1 MSQSFPSVH
10 HRLRNDRGLTSTFA
24 LCSGLVLLFAWLAW
38 AFLARVTRYEVS
50 DAARLEVDTA
60 SYPIQ
65 ANISGRLLRSNL
77 VLGKEIA
84 AGDVLA
90 EIDTQAEELSLREE
104 QTRVG
109 ELQPQIDALRA
120 EFQAQSEGKSDE
132 RKILAL
138 SQNGARA
145 QYAEANAQATLAEE
159 ELNRADR
166 LRAEGIMSVADAE
179 RARAAA
185 QSKRAAAESLRAG
198 ISRLEP
204 ELVVREKDRDVKSKE
219 TQAALAKLQ
228 AEARTGAESIRRLEY
243 EIERRKIR
251 ATVSG
256 RLAECASLRP
266 GSHITEGDKLG
277 LILPSGKLQVIA
289 EFQPS
294 AALGKLHP
302 GQSGSLRLQGFP
314 WAQYGAVSTRVARVA
329 DEIRDGKVR
338 VELSVASNF
347 PSRIP
352 PQHGLPGSVE
362 VAVEEVSPAK
372 LVLRSAGEIVG
383 AR

>member
-24 LCSGLVLLFAWLAW
+24 LTTAVVFLSAWIAW
-38 AFLARVTRYEVS
+38 AFLARITRYEIS
-50 DAARLEVDTA
+50 DSARLEVDTA
-60 SYPIQ
+60 PYPIQ

-77 VLGKEIA
+77 VLGKQIEV
-84 AGDVLA
+84 GDVLA
-90 EIDTQAEELSLREE
+90 EIDTQTEELSLREE
-104 QTRVG
+104 QTRLR
-109 ELQPQIDALRA
+109 ELQPQIDAVRA
-120 EFQAQSEGKSDE
+120 ELQAQSEGKTDE
-132 RKILAL
+132 RKVLTL
-138 SQNGARA
+138 SQSGARA
-145 QYAEANAQATLAEE
+145 QYEEANAQATLAEQ
-159 ELNRADR
+159 ELSRANR

-179 RARAAA
+179 RARASA
-185 QSKRAAAESLRAG
+185 QSKRAAAENLKAS

-204 ELVVREKDRDVKSKE
+204 ELAVRDKDRDVKSKE
-219 TQAALAKLQ
+219 TQAALAKLE
-228 AEARTGAESIRRLEY
+228 AELRTGADSVRRLEY
-243 EIERRKIR
+243 EIERRRIR

-277 LILPSGKLQVIA
+277 VILPSGKLQVIA

-302 GQSGSLRLQGFP
+302 GQSASLRLQGFP
-314 WAQYGAVSTRVARVA
+314 WAQYGTVPTRVARVA

-338 VELSVASNF
+338 VELSVGSNF

-362 VAVEEVSPAK
+362 VEVEQVSPAK

-383 AR
+383 SQ

>member
-24 LCSGLVLLFAWLAW
+24 LCVGIVFLFAWLAW

-60 SYPIQ
+60 ACPVQ

-77 VLGKEIA
+77 ILGKQIV

-90 EIDTQAEELSLREE
+90 EIDTQGEELSLREE
-104 QTRVG
+104 QTRLG
-109 ELQPQIDALRA
+109 QLQPQIDALRA
-120 EFQAQSEGKSDE
+120 ELEAQSEGKSDE
-132 RKILAL
+132 RQILAF

-145 QYAEANAQATLAEE
+145 QYEEANAQATLAEE
-159 ELNRADR
+159 ELNRANR

-179 RARAAA
+179 RARATA

-198 ISRLEP
+198 LSRLEP

-219 TQAALAKLQ
+219 TLAALAKLQ
-228 AEARTGAESIRRLEY
+228 ADARTGTESIRRLEY

-251 ATVSG
+251 AVVSG

-266 GSHITEGDKLG
+266 GSHINEGDQLG
-277 LILPSGKLQVIA
+277 VILPSGKLQVIA

-302 GQSGSLRLQGFP
+302 GQPGALRLQGFP
-314 WAQYGAVSTRVARVA
+314 WAQYGTVPARVTRVA

-338 VELSVASNF
+338 VELSVVNHF

-362 VAVEEVSPAK
+362 VAVEQVSPAK

>member
-1 MSQSFPSVH
+1 
-10 HRLRNDRGLTSTFA
+10 
-24 LCSGLVLLFAWLAW
+24 
-38 AFLARVTRYEVS
+38 
-50 DAARLEVDTA
+50 
-60 SYPIQ
+60 
-65 ANISGRLLRSNL
+65 
-77 VLGKEIA
+77 
-84 AGDVLA
+84 
-90 EIDTQAEELSLREE
+90 
-104 QTRVG
+104 
-109 ELQPQIDALRA
+109 LRA
-120 EFQAQSEGKSDE
+120 ELEAQSEGKSDE
-132 RKILAL
+132 RQILAV

-145 QYAEANAQATLAEE
+145 QYEEANAQAMLAEQ
-159 ELNRADR
+159 ELSRANR

-179 RARAAA
+179 RARATA

-204 ELVVREKDRDVKSKE
+204 ELVVREKDRDVKTKE
-219 TQAALAKLQ
+219 TEAALAKLQ
-228 AEARTGAESIRRLEY
+228 ADARTGAESIRRLEY

-256 RLAECASLRP
+256 RLAECAALRP
-266 GSHITEGDKLG
+266 GSHINEGDKLG
-277 LILPSGKLQVIA
+277 IILPGGKLQVIA

-294 AALGKLHP
+294 EALGKLHP
-302 GQSGSLRLQGFP
+302 GQPGALRLQGFP
-314 WAQYGAVSTRVARVA
+314 WAQYGTVPTRVTRVA

-338 VELSVASNF
+338 VELSVANHF

-362 VAVEEVSPAK
+362 IAVEQVSPAK

>member
-24 LCSGLVLLFAWLAW
+24 LCSGLVLLSAWLAW

-185 QSKRAAAESLRAG
+185 QSRRAAAESLRAG

-256 RLAECASLRP
+256 RLAEYASLRP
-266 GSHITEGDKLG
+266 GSHISEGDKLG

-314 WAQYGAVSTRVARVA
+314 WAQYGAVSIRVARVA
-329 DEIRDGKVR
+329 DEVRDGKVR

-372 LVLRSAGEIVG
+372 LVLRSAGQIVG

>member
-24 LCSGLVLLFAWLAW
+24 LCSGLVLLSAWLAW
-38 AFLARVTRYEVS
+38 AFLARVTRYEIS

-77 VLGKEIA
+77 ILGKEIA

-185 QSKRAAAESLRAG
+185 QSRRAAAESLRAG

-266 GSHITEGDKLG
+266 GSHISEGDKLG

-329 DEIRDGKVR
+329 DEVRDGKVR

-372 LVLRSAGEIVG
+372 LVLRSAGQIVG

>member
-24 LCSGLVLLFAWLAW
+24 LAAGILFLSAWLAW
-38 AFLARVTRYEVS
+38 AFLARVTRYEIS
-50 DAARLEVDTA
+50 DSARLEVDTA
-60 SYPIQ
+60 PYPIQ
-65 ANISGRLLRSNL
+65 ANISGRLLRSSL
-77 VLGKEIA
+77 VLGKEIT

-104 QTRVG
+104 QTRLG

-120 EFQAQSEGKSDE
+120 ELQAQSEGKSDE
-132 RKILAL
+132 RNVLAV

-145 QYAEANAQATLAEE
+145 QYEEANAQATLAEE
-159 ELNRADR
+159 ELSRANR

-204 ELVVREKDRDVKSKE
+204 ELMVREKDRDVKSKE

-228 AEARTGAESIRRLEY
+228 AEARTGAESVRRLEY

-256 RLAECASLRP
+256 RLAECASLPP
-266 GSHITEGDKLG
+266 GSHINEGERLG
-277 LILPSGKLQVIA
+277 VILPSGKLQVIA
-289 EFQPS
+289 QFQPS

-302 GQSGSLRLQGFP
+302 GQPGSLRLQGFP
-314 WAQYGAVSTRVARVA
+314 WAQYGAVPTRVARLA

-338 VELSVASNF
+338 VELSLTDKF

-362 VAVEEVSPAK
+362 VAVEQVSPAK

-383 AR
+383 TR